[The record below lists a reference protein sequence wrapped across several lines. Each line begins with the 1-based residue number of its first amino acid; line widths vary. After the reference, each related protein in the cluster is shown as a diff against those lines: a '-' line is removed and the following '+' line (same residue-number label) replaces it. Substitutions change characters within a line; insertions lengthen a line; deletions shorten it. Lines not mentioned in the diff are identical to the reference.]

1 MTCQT
6 CGELTERGPLC
17 PDCLDERTAHRAA
30 KARLRAA
37 MTRRRHPTPTGE
49 THP

>member
-6 CGELTERGPLC
+6 CGEPTERGPLC
-17 PDCLDERTAHRAA
+17 GDCLDERAAHRAA

-37 MTRRRHPTPTGE
+37 IARARHTPKE
-49 THP
+49 TST